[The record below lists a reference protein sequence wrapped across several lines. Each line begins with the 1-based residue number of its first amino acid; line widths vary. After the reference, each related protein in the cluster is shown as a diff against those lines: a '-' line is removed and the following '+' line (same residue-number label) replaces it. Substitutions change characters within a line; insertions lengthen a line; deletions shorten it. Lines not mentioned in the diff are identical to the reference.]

1 MLDIVGPGE
10 IAAMLRVT
18 GVTVSRWQREGVLPP
33 PEAELRRGPV
43 WQRASIVLWAEQTG
57 REVENHETE

>member
-1 MLDIVGPGE
+1 MLDIVGPSE
-10 IAAMLRVT
+10 IAVMLRVHP
-18 GVTVSRWQREGVLPP
+18 VTISRWQREGVLPP

-57 REVENHETE
+57 RMVSNGAD